1 MILNFLTNKK
11 NIALIAAVGLP
22 IIFAII
28 FIMFSPVS
36 CNITSDSENEY
47 IADSSSSA
55 ESSTSKDGVLI
66 VGSDINYPPFV
77 FVKNG
82 NTVGFDVDLAGEIAK
97 RIGKEIEI
105 VPIPWDCNFK
115 ELNSDEIDME
125 ISAIPITEEYK
136 KIVDF
141 SSPYFLLEYLLVS
154 LSGAEVKIKE
164 DLEGKEIG
172 ILEIE
177 KENLDNDCLLN
188 YEIHT
193 YGGVIEMFDDLK
205 NKKIEGVLISIPQGV
220 NKLKDKKELYIVL
233 NRIKT
238 NKEFGIVFKKGNIL
252 REEVDEILE
261 EIKEDGTYDE
271 IYNEWFGL

>member
-11 NIALIAAVGLP
+11 NIALVMAVVLP

-28 FIMFSPVS
+28 FIMFVPIS
-36 CNITSDSENEY
+36 CNIINDRENEY
-47 IADSSSSA
+47 ITDSS
-55 ESSTSKDGVLI
+55 TGRDDILI
-66 VGSDINYPPFV
+66 VGSDTDYPPFV
-77 FVKNG
+77 FVKDG
-82 NTVGFDVDLAGEIAK
+82 NPVGFDIDLAEEIAK
-97 RIGKEIEI
+97 RMGKEIEI

-115 ELNSDEIDME
+115 ELNNDEIDME
-125 ISAIPITEEYK
+125 ISAIPITEEYE

-141 SSPYFLLEYLLVS
+141 SGPYFLLEYLLIS

-164 DLEGKEIG
+164 DLEGKAVG

-188 YEIHT
+188 YEVYT
-193 YGGVIEMFDDLK
+193 YGSVIEMFDDLQ
-205 NKKIEGVLISIPQGV
+205 NKKIEGVLISLPQGV
-220 NKLKDKKELYIVL
+220 NKLKDNRELYIVL
-233 NRIKT
+233 NMIKT

-252 REEVDEILE
+252 KEEVDGILE

-271 IYNEWFGL
+271 IYSEWFGL